1 MENYRVTITFERY
14 NSTIQEWIEEEI
26 FIQFKAMTLTEAV
39 LHGAAKAFSM
49 CCGVNNYRCKSVSAV
64 ELTPA

>member
-14 NSTIQEWIEEEI
+14 NTTLQEWIEEEI
-26 FIQFKAMTLTEAV
+26 LIQIKAMTLTEAV
-39 LHGAAKAFSM
+39 LQGAARAFSM
-49 CCGVNNYRCKSVSAV
+49 CCGTNNYRCKSVEAV